1 DLVRGNGITAVMAFT
16 VFHIGDQILA
26 DQLLPGISFRKHLLK
41 SIQNDV
47 DDLDILL
54 LIMSADIVGL
64 EQASFLLNHI
74 DSFGMVHYIE
84 PVAHVFSV
92 SVYRKLLALKRV
104 IDDQGDQLFRKLV
117 WSVIIA
123 AVCDIRREL
132 ISIHIRFYQHI
143 RGGLACGIRTVRIIG
158 GRLIKITAVL
168 VQGTVNFI

>member
-1 DLVRGNGITAVMAFT
+1 MLKEPLDCQTDAVFKTCLRIPAHFFFDLVRGNGITAVMAFT

-92 SVYRKLLALKRV
+92 SVYRMLLTLNRV
-104 IDDQGDQLFRKLV
+104 IDDQ
-117 WSVIIA
+117 
-123 AVCDIRREL
+123 
-132 ISIHIRFYQHI
+132 
-143 RGGLACGIRTVRIIG
+143 
-158 GRLIKITAVL
+158 AVL
-168 VQGTVNFI
+168 L